1 MTIKATIQKVEHAI
15 EELKQGK
22 LIIVAD
28 STERE
33 AEGDM
38 IGLADFVTPE
48 TVNFMI
54 KHARGLLCAP
64 MSADRAKKL
73 GLHLM
78 TNSHDAFNTAFTIS
92 TDAKTTTTG
101 ISAFD
106 RAKTLKEL
114 ATSNDPENFYHPGH
128 IFPLIAKD
136 NGVLERDGHTEA
148 AVDLAKLAQVS
159 PVAYICEVVKE
170 DGKMARRPELKAF
183 AQEHEM
189 SLITITDIVNYRFAC
204 DDNVLTEVSDVDL
217 PTKYGHFRL
226 KSFTFKDE
234 PVLVIY
240 KGQITQQKSVLMRI
254 HSECFTGDVLG
265 SERCDCGEQLADAL
279 QKIEDNGS
287 GALIY
292 LNQEGRGI
300 GLINKLRAYQLQDQG
315 LDTIEANEKLGFPAD
330 QRNYRIAAAVLE
342 KLKIKSVSLL
352 TNNPDKIEQLQQMG
366 IDVNRVPL
374 EMKPN
379 VHDQH
384 YLETKKQ
391 KFHHLLSEVK

>member
-1 MTIKATIQKVEHAI
+1 M
-15 EELKQGK
+15 
-22 LIIVAD
+22 
-28 STERE
+28 
-33 AEGDM
+33 
-38 IGLADFVTPE
+38 
-48 TVNFMI
+48 
-54 KHARGLLCAP
+54 
-64 MSADRAKKL
+64 
-73 GLHLM
+73 
-78 TNSHDAFNTAFTIS
+78 
-92 TDAKTTTTG
+92 
-101 ISAFD
+101 
-106 RAKTLKEL
+106 
-114 ATSNDPENFYHPGH
+114 
-128 IFPLIAKD
+128 
-136 NGVLERDGHTEA
+136 
-148 AVDLAKLAQVS
+148 
-159 PVAYICEVVKE
+159 
-170 DGKMARRPELKAF
+170 
-183 AQEHEM
+183 
-189 SLITITDIVNYRFAC
+189 
-204 DDNVLTEVSDVDL
+204 
-217 PTKYGHFRL
+217 
-226 KSFTFKDE
+226 
-234 PVLVIY
+234 
-240 KGQITQQKSVLMRI
+240 
-254 HSECFTGDVLG
+254 
-265 SERCDCGEQLADAL
+265 

>member
-1 MTIKATIQKVEHAI
+1 
-15 EELKQGK
+15 
-22 LIIVAD
+22 
-28 STERE
+28 
-33 AEGDM
+33 
-38 IGLADFVTPE
+38 
-48 TVNFMI
+48 
-54 KHARGLLCAP
+54 
-64 MSADRAKKL
+64 
-73 GLHLM
+73 
-78 TNSHDAFNTAFTIS
+78 
-92 TDAKTTTTG
+92 
-101 ISAFD
+101 
-106 RAKTLKEL
+106 
-114 ATSNDPENFYHPGH
+114 
-128 IFPLIAKD
+128 
-136 NGVLERDGHTEA
+136 
-148 AVDLAKLAQVS
+148 
-159 PVAYICEVVKE
+159 
-170 DGKMARRPELKAF
+170 
-183 AQEHEM
+183 M

-265 SERCDCGEQLADAL
+265 SERCDCGEQLADVL

>member
-1 MTIKATIQKVEHAI
+1 
-15 EELKQGK
+15 
-22 LIIVAD
+22 
-28 STERE
+28 
-33 AEGDM
+33 
-38 IGLADFVTPE
+38 
-48 TVNFMI
+48 
-54 KHARGLLCAP
+54 
-64 MSADRAKKL
+64 
-73 GLHLM
+73 
-78 TNSHDAFNTAFTIS
+78 
-92 TDAKTTTTG
+92 
-101 ISAFD
+101 
-106 RAKTLKEL
+106 
-114 ATSNDPENFYHPGH
+114 
-128 IFPLIAKD
+128 
-136 NGVLERDGHTEA
+136 
-148 AVDLAKLAQVS
+148 
-159 PVAYICEVVKE
+159 
-170 DGKMARRPELKAF
+170 
-183 AQEHEM
+183 M

-292 LNQEGRGI
+292 LNKEGRGI

-315 LDTIEANEKLGFPAD
+315 LDTVEANEKLGFPAD

-379 VHDQH
+379 IHDQH